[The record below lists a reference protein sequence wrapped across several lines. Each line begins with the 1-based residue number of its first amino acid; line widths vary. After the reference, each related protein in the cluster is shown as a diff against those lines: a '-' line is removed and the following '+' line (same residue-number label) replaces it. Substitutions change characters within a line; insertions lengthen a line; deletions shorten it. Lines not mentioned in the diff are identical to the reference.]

1 MMSAWVLFF
10 ACLVICLRLFT
21 FQRHGARYR
30 PVMSFLAWLLM
41 VCCFA
46 VMVKLALNQFPC
58 HVHPLM
64 AAVSVWLAWVALANK
79 GNVAHF
85 FRKQS
90 HDC

>member
-1 MMSAWVLFF
+1 MSAWILFI
-10 ACLVICLRLFT
+10 ACFIICLRLFT
-21 FQRHGARYR
+21 FQRKGARYR
-30 PVMSFLAWLLM
+30 PLMSFWAWLMM

-58 HVHPLM
+58 HVTPLM
-64 AAVSVWLAWVALANK
+64 AFIAVWLAWLALATK
-79 GNVAHF
+79 GNIAHF